1 MKKTSLYCALC
12 AVALSLVA
20 GCKKIPDG
28 NISNIIRY
36 EVLPIEVPRG
46 RAYVS
51 TAINPEGST
60 KPLNI
65 KLTNIYDRE
74 TGADVTGLF
83 MQKYEHRVWKGLY
96 DPKMD
101 TTLAMIDAKLIDSL
115 VYPISINPVS
125 GQLEANFT
133 TVNLPLGKYR
143 FDLEISNP
151 AGTKTYRGI
160 GEFDLVD
167 APLYEVPAVRSTVA
181 MMVGAETTTRA
192 IPSNNSHIRVERLGD
207 GDKIIVRIV
216 DKDGVPFNPR
226 KGEIARR
233 PLSGTAIGFLQTL
246 QDYTFSTELLDD
258 RMEFAYPSPVLPFPL
273 SSLGNGF
280 NYYYRIP
287 AQFVEYDAALG
298 LPYNTYS
305 CNVRF
310 SFRTFAPGTYQIDVI
325 VPQVTRKAD

>member
-1 MKKTSLYCALC
+1 MKKTSLYCALG
-12 AVALSLVA
+12 AAALTMA
-20 GCKKIPDG
+20 TGCKKIPDG

-36 EVLPIEVPRG
+36 EVLPIQVPRG

-65 KLTNIYDRE
+65 KLTNVYDRD
-74 TGADVTGLF
+74 TGADVTDMF
-83 MQKYEHRVWKGLY
+83 MQKYEHSVWKGLY
-96 DPKMD
+96 DPKTD
-101 TTLAMIDAKLIDSL
+101 TTLAQINAKIIDSL
-115 VYPISINPVS
+115 IYPISVNPVS

-133 TVNLPLGKYR
+133 TVNLPLGKYS
-143 FDLEISNP
+143 FDLEISNA
-151 AGTKTYRGI
+151 AGTKTYKGI

-167 APLYEVPAVRSTVA
+167 APFYDVPGARSTVA
-181 MMVGAETTTRA
+181 MKVGEETVTKT
-192 IPSNNSHIRVERLGD
+192 ISSNNSHIKVDRLGD

-216 DKDGVPFNPR
+216 DKNGQTFNPL

-233 PLSGTAIGFLQTL
+233 PRSGTAVGYLQTM
-246 QDYTFSTELLDD
+246 QDYALSHELFED
-258 RMEFAYPSPVLPFPL
+258 RMEFTYPTPVMPFPL
-273 SSLGNGF
+273 FSLGNGF

-287 AQFVEYDAALG
+287 AQFVEYDEALE

-310 SFRTFAPGTYQIDVI
+310 AFRAFAPGTYQIDVI
-325 VPQVTRKAD
+325 VPQVSRK